1 MFDIE
6 LGQLIERHRNHGLSN
21 QAIVDALDLA
31 VFHAEEREELI
42 CVGGSAPSV
51 RLSFPQT

>member
-21 QAIVDALDLA
+21 QAIVEALDLA
-31 VFHAEEREELI
+31 VLHAEEREELI